1 MPDLLRLLREYSVYD
16 PGKYGF
22 SDLTAATDAVRSG
35 FRRIGPAA
43 SVARPEIEQLLA
55 SPGLEYRYK
64 TLGQEEWDTLLVVL
78 GKPVET
84 LTKPENRS
92 GTDARYR
99 ERVAQRAAKPCD
111 PRRD

>member
-1 MPDLLRLLREYSVYD
+1 
-16 PGKYGF
+16 GF

-43 SVARPEIEQLLA
+43 SFARPEIEHLLA

-99 ERVAQRAAKPCD
+99 ERVAQRAARPYD
-111 PRRD
+111 SRRD